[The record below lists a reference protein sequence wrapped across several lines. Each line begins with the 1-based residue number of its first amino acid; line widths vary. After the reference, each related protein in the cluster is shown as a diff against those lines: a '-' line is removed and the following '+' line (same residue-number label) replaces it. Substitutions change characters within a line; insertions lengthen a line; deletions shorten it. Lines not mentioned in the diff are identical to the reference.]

1 MLLKNHLVE
10 VFKKAS
16 SENNFLVK
24 ENIVLKW
31 VHRFGID
38 SLNDLLIHSQAQE
51 ENHEEE
57 NQEQITLIEEN
68 HEEENQ
74 EQITL
79 IEENHEE
86 ENQEQITLIEENHE
100 EENQEQITLIEENH
114 EEENQEQITLIEE
127 NHEEENQE
135 QITLIEENH
144 EEENQEQITLI
155 EENHEEENQE
165 QIRLESFKTSENLEE
180 TNCELNYLK
189 ISNNNQVFN
198 TKQDSN
204 QINQYIK
211 TPKLPLPNIKN
222 LRKWI
227 NKDKKAS

>member
-1 MLLKNHLVE
+1 MLLKNHLIE

-16 SENNFLVK
+16 SENNILLK

-38 SLNDLLIHSQAQE
+38 SLDDLLIHSSE
-51 ENHEEE
+51 LREYHHEEE
-57 NQEQITLIEEN
+57 NQEQITLIDEN
-68 HEEENQ
+68 HEENQ
-74 EQITL
+74 EQIKLELSKTVEN
-79 IEENHEE
+79 IE
-86 ENQEQITLIEENHE
+86 
-100 EENQEQITLIEENH
+100 
-114 EEENQEQITLIEE
+114 
-127 NHEEENQE
+127 
-135 QITLIEENH
+135 
-144 EEENQEQITLI
+144 
-155 EENHEEENQE
+155 
-165 QIRLESFKTSENLEE
+165 K
-180 TNCELNYLK
+180 TNCESNYLK

-198 TKQDSN
+198 TKKDSN

>member
-1 MLLKNHLVE
+1 MLLKNHLIE

-16 SENNFLVK
+16 SENNFLLK

-38 SLNDLLIHSQAQE
+38 SLSDLLMHSPVQK

-57 NQEQITLIEEN
+57 NQEQITLIDEN

-74 EQITL
+74 EQIMLEALKTL
-79 IEENHEE
+79 EN
-86 ENQEQITLIEENHE
+86 
-100 EENQEQITLIEENH
+100 
-114 EEENQEQITLIEE
+114 
-127 NHEEENQE
+127 
-135 QITLIEENH
+135 
-144 EEENQEQITLI
+144 
-155 EENHEEENQE
+155 
-165 QIRLESFKTSENLEE
+165 SEE
-180 TNCELNYLK
+180 TNNESNYLK
-189 ISNNNQVFN
+189 ISNNNQVVN
-198 TKQDSN
+198 IKEESN

-211 TPKLPLPNIKN
+211 NPKLPLPNIKN